1 MLFIVHAEIK
11 QRSTTDRK
19 TVSNRIAKL
28 VNAVDEVDAIL
39 TLNNF
44 YGVKDINGLNHRVRI
59 LSIFPTLESP
69 NLNSGGDDNTI
80 DPGKGDG
87 SSNSAASS
95 NDNAISPD
103 KGDDSSITTPT
114 PTPADGNV
122 SVDTV
127 PEVTPEDVI
136 PEVVVDQDKTN
147 DATANPNPTVVDTVS
162 EVTPEVTTPTE
173 DTTVD
178 PTSTEE
184 TQPKESGD

>member
-11 QRSTTDRK
+11 QRSTTNRK

-28 VNAVDEVDAIL
+28 VNDVDEADAIL

-69 NLNSGGDDNTI
+69 NLNSGGNDDDNTI

-87 SSNSAASS
+87 SSNSASSS
-95 NDNAISPD
+95 NDNTVSPD
-103 KGDDSSITTPT
+103 KGDDSSITSPT

-136 PEVVVDQDKTN
+136 NQDKVN
-147 DATANPNPTVVDTVS
+147 DATADPNTTVVDTVS
-162 EVTPEVTTPTE
+162 EVTPEETTPTE
-173 DTTVD
+173 DTTAD

>member
-28 VNAVDEVDAIL
+28 VNAVDEADAIL

-44 YGVKDINGLNHRVRI
+44 YGVKDINGLNHKVRI

-69 NLNSGGDDNTI
+69 NLNSDDDNTI
-80 DPGKGDG
+80 DPVKGDG

-95 NDNAISPD
+95 NDNTVSPD

-136 PEVVVDQDKTN
+136 NPDKVN
-147 DATANPNPTVVDTVS
+147 DATADPNTTVVDTVS
-162 EVTPEVTTPTE
+162 EVTPEETTPTE
-173 DTTVD
+173 DTTAD

-184 TQPKESGD
+184 TQSKELGD

>member
-28 VNAVDEVDAIL
+28 VNAVDEADAIL

-44 YGVKDINGLNHRVRI
+44 YGAKDKNGLNHRVRI

-69 NLNSGGDDNTI
+69 NFNSGGDDDNTI

-87 SSNSAASS
+87 SSHSAASS
-95 NDNAISPD
+95 YDNTVSPD

-136 PEVVVDQDKTN
+136 NQDKVN
-147 DATANPNPTVVDTVS
+147 YATADPNTTVVDTVS
-162 EVTPEVTTPTE
+162 EVTPEETTPTE
-173 DTTVD
+173 DTTAD

-184 TQPKESGD
+184 TQSKESGD